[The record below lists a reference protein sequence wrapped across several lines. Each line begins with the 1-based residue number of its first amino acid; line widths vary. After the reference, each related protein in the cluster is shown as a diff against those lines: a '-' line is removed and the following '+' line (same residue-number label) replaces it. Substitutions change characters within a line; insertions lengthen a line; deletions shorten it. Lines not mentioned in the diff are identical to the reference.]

1 MVCKITQGNNH
12 YQALV
17 SMPCGTG
24 VSMFVTCHYVCCNV
38 HLVLILCLFQFC
50 VLSIMQPVPIRSE
63 TWQQVYHYH
72 VCTMHVVHAIIGPNM
87 IKSLLA
93 CHAPP
98 PKYIFIFCKIPFS
111 VKQQNIANS
120 GNSDKLSSFLYKFPS
135 WYSWKDDVL
144 VKVTL
149 FYIHVPLL
157 IDHLHRFYPIL
168 SFSVFDI

>member
-50 VLSIMQPVPIRSE
+50 VLSIMQLVPIRSE

-72 VCTMHVVHAIIGPNM
+72 VCTMHVVHAFINPIM
-87 IKSLLA
+87 IKSLLT

-98 PKYIFIFCKIPFS
+98 PSKYIFIFCKIPLS

-144 VKVTL
+144 VIITL
-149 FYIHVPLL
+149 YYIPYSL
-157 IDHLHRFYPIL
+157 ITCIDFIPFCHFQ
-168 SFSVFDI
+168 

>member
-17 SMPCGTG
+17 WMPCGTG

-50 VLSIMQPVPIRSE
+50 VLSIMQLVPIRSE

-72 VCTMHVVHAIIGPNM
+72 VCTMHVVHAFINPIM
-87 IKSLLA
+87 IKSFLT

-98 PKYIFIFCKIPFS
+98 LR
-111 VKQQNIANS
+111 NIYLFFVRYPY
-120 GNSDKLSSFLYKFPS
+120 LSNNRILQIQGIQTNYPHSCISFLPGILEKMMC
-135 WYSWKDDVL
+135 
-144 VKVTL
+144 
-149 FYIHVPLL
+149 LL
-157 IDHLHRFYPIL
+157 
-168 SFSVFDI
+168 